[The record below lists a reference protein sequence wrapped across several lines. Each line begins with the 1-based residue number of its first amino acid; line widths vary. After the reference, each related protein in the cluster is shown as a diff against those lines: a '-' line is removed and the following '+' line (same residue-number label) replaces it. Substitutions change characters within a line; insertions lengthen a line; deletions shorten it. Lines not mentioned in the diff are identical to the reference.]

1 MRKKLFLLMTIAC
14 ISFAFIG
21 CGGND
26 NTNENATEQPSDN
39 GTDTDNGTGTDN
51 GTAKSRS
58 GRSNSGGVMDDL
70 GNAVNDVTNGAGKA
84 IDDIGNGVDD
94 AMTGR

>member
-1 MRKKLFLLMTIAC
+1 
-14 ISFAFIG
+14 
-21 CGGND
+21 
-26 NTNENATEQPSDN
+26 
-39 GTDTDNGTGTDN
+39 
-51 GTAKSRS
+51 
-58 GRSNSGGVMDDL
+58 MDDL